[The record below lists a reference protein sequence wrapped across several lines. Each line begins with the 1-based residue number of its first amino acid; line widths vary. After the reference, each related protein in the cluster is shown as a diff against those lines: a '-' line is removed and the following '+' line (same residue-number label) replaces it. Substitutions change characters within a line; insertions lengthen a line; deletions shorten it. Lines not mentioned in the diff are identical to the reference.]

1 MSAPGLMAV
10 AKQVLLGSLITFL
23 EFLVTGPFSFLL
35 PLSLCWSAVN
45 FRGDPDHVENWG
57 AGHFQVSS
65 RVPWPDNSIVLDQG
79 YFTRQCIHQFM
90 FPSLINWRPNC
101 LEVSTASRSQLPR
114 GPIWT
119 WWCLVVNCRDMS
131 QNNMVDGSFG
141 LVTWFDFQSSDWE

>member
-79 YFTRQCIHQFM
+79 YWPRQCIHQFM

-101 LEVSTASRSQLPR
+101 LEVPTASRSHLD
-114 GPIWT
+114 
-119 WWCLVVNCRDMS
+119 LVVSRGELHRDLS